1 MVVKVLVR
9 LAHAALSVILLTIFV
24 FAMVRLT
31 GDPASMLLPE
41 TASQADVERLR
52 ARLGLDQPIPVQ
64 YAIYLGDLIRGDLGE
79 AIRLKAPVSELILSR
94 LPATL
99 QLTVAGLILTLV
111 IGIPLGVY
119 SAYRRGSVL
128 DRTARLVSAF
138 GMSAP
143 SFWVALIL
151 ILVFAVNLRILPAGG
166 FRTPETLI
174 LPAVAVSIVPIA
186 GLTRLLRSSMID
198 VLGSDYV
205 KFLRIKG
212 LSESEILWKHALRNA
227 GLTTL
232 TFVGVLTAGLLT
244 GSLVTE
250 KVFNWPGVGL
260 LAADSIEGRDFTTVQ
275 GVVLFF
281 SIVYIVVNLLV
292 DILYTVLNPR
302 LRWA

>member
-1 MVVKVLVR
+1 MRAKLLVR
-9 LAHAALSVILLTIFV
+9 VAHALFSVLLLTVFV

-52 ARLGLDQPIPVQ
+52 ARLGLDQPLPVQ
-64 YAIYLGDLIRGDLGE
+64 YLIYLGDVVRGDLGD

-99 QLTVAGLILTLV
+99 QLALAGLVLTLV
-111 IGIPLGVY
+111 VGIPLGVY
-119 SAYRRGSVL
+119 AAYRRGSLL
-128 DRTARLVSAF
+128 DRVARVLSAI

-151 ILVFAVNLRILPAGG
+151 ILIFAVNLRILPAGG
-166 FRTPETLI
+166 FKTPETLI
-174 LPAVAVSIVPIA
+174 LPAIAVSIVPIA
-186 GLTRLLRSSMID
+186 GLTRILRSSMID

-212 LSESEILWKHALRNA
+212 VSESEILWKHALRNA

-232 TFVGVLTAGLLT
+232 TFVGVLVAGLLT

-281 SIVYIVVNLLV
+281 SIVYIAVNLVV
-292 DILYTVLNPR
+292 DLLYTVLNPR